1 MKIFK
6 DALSEFEYFVKI
18 FMETI
23 KQYYDI
29 HYLKDPKV
37 NAALKELFSYKNF
50 QNFVVS
56 KLFENDKIPKMLIEI
71 LKIVTPDDTP
81 LIASMQSQNISPY
94 LFGVPPAFSLDSETK
109 RSLGILNSVVKE
121 EAEYPGETGKASI
134 KQ

>member
-37 NAALKELFSYKNF
+37 N
-50 QNFVVS
+50 
-56 KLFENDKIPKMLIEI
+56 
-71 LKIVTPDDTP
+71 
-81 LIASMQSQNISPY
+81 
-94 LFGVPPAFSLDSETK
+94 
-109 RSLGILNSVVKE
+109 E
-121 EAEYPGETGKASI
+121 E
-134 KQ
+134 

>member
-1 MKIFK
+1 
-6 DALSEFEYFVKI
+6 
-18 FMETI
+18 METI

-81 LIASMQSQNISPY
+81 LIASMLS
-94 LFGVPPAFSLDSETK
+94 
-109 RSLGILNSVVKE
+109 
-121 EAEYPGETGKASI
+121 
-134 KQ
+134 